1 MAGKM
6 IFRCVIATNFDGG
19 VPSGSSGRRASR
31 RATVSD
37 HFCKWPSEDIG
48 MASASSRSFW
58 PYWSSRAFISAAI
71 LPSAR
76 LTRRIIDMW
85 MARKQQE
92 IAEREGISEEA
103 VRQITQEIPNLEKLG
118 KADKALAEDAVDFD
132 PADL

>member
-1 MAGKM
+1 LTTRHFFPHLPNGQ
-6 IFRCVIATNFDGG
+6 ITDDIQ
-19 VPSGSSGRRASR
+19 RR
-31 RATVSD
+31 D
-37 HFCKWPSEDIG
+37 
-48 MASASSRSFW
+48 
-58 PYWSSRAFISAAI
+58 
-71 LPSAR
+71 

-118 KADKALAEDAVDFD
+118 KADKALAEHAVDFD